1 MIRKIITIDEEK
13 CNGCGLCAE
22 ACHEGAIVMVDN
34 KARLLSDEY
43 CDGLGDCLPE
53 CPVDAIKLEEKDVKP
68 FDKELVE
75 ERMKQLA
82 MEKQTLSNNPPSF
95 NPSAFINSNKPLP
108 IIESNKPSA
117 AMDSKLKQ
125 WPVQIN
131 LVNTRA
137 PFLYGTDLLV
147 AADCTAYAY
156 ADFHKEFIDGKTVL
170 IGCPKLDDNEHY
182 INKISEMIKIND
194 FKSITV
200 VRMEVPCCGGMTY
213 AVKQAMLK
221 AETIVPYSEITI
233 TTDGKLVK

>member
-22 ACHEGAIVMVDN
+22 ACHEGAIIMVDN

-75 ERMKQLA
+75 QRMKQLA
-82 MEKQTLSNNPPSF
+82 MEKQTLSNIPPLAAEKQTFSNIPPLANPV
-95 NPSAFINSNKPLP
+95 P
-108 IIESNKPSA
+108 IL
-117 AMDSKLKQ
+117 DSKLKQ

-182 INKISEMIKIND
+182 ISKLSEMIKVND

-221 AETIVPYSEITI
+221 AETIVPYSEITV
-233 TTDGKLVK
+233 TTDGKLVR

>member
-22 ACHEGAIVMVDN
+22 ACHEGAIIMVDN

-75 ERMKQLA
+75 QRMKQLA
-82 MEKQTLSNNPPSF
+82 MEKQTLSNIPPLAAEKQTFSNIPPLANPV
-95 NPSAFINSNKPLP
+95 P
-108 IIESNKPSA
+108 IL
-117 AMDSKLKQ
+117 DSKLKQ

-182 INKISEMIKIND
+182 ISKLSEMIKVND

-221 AETIVPYSEITI
+221 AETIVQYSEITV
-233 TTDGKLVK
+233 TTDGKLVR

>member
-22 ACHEGAIVMVDN
+22 ACHEGAIIMVDN

-75 ERMKQLA
+75 QRMKQLA
-82 MEKQTLSNNPPSF
+82 MEKQTLSNIPPLAAEKQTFSNIPPLANPV
-95 NPSAFINSNKPLP
+95 P
-108 IIESNKPSA
+108 IL
-117 AMDSKLKQ
+117 DSKLKQ

-182 INKISEMIKIND
+182 ISKLSEMIKVND

-221 AETIVPYSEITI
+221 AETIVPYSEITV
-233 TTDGKLVK
+233 TTDGKLIR

>member
-22 ACHEGAIVMVDN
+22 ACHEGAIIMVDN

-75 ERMKQLA
+75 QRMKQLA
-82 MEKQTLSNNPPSF
+82 MEKQTLSNIPPLAAEKQTFSNIPPLANPV
-95 NPSAFINSNKPLP
+95 P
-108 IIESNKPSA
+108 IL
-117 AMDSKLKQ
+117 DSKLKQ

-147 AADCTAYAY
+147 AADCTA
-156 ADFHKEFIDGKTVL
+156 DR
-170 IGCPKLDDNEHY
+170 
-182 INKISEMIKIND
+182 
-194 FKSITV
+194 KSV
-200 VRMEVPCCGGMTY
+200 V
-213 AVKQAMLK
+213 
-221 AETIVPYSEITI
+221 
-233 TTDGKLVK
+233 

>member
-1 MIRKIITIDEEK
+1 MIRKIITIDEDK

-22 ACHEGAIVMVDN
+22 ACHEGAIIMVDN

-75 ERMKQLA
+75 QRMKQLA
-82 MEKQTLSNNPPSF
+82 MEKQTLSNIPP
-95 NPSAFINSNKPLP
+95 PA
-108 IIESNKPSA
+108 KPSPIL
-117 AMDSKLKQ
+117 DSKLKQ

-182 INKISEMIKIND
+182 ISKLSEMIKVND

-200 VRMEVPCCGGMTY
+200 VRMEVPCCGGMT
-213 AVKQAMLK
+213 
-221 AETIVPYSEITI
+221 
-233 TTDGKLVK
+233 

>member
-22 ACHEGAIVMVDN
+22 ACHEGAIIMVDN

-75 ERMKQLA
+75 QRMKQLA
-82 MEKQTLSNNPPSF
+82 MEKQTLSNIPPMAMEKQTFSNIPPLANPV
-95 NPSAFINSNKPLP
+95 P
-108 IIESNKPSA
+108 IL
-117 AMDSKLKQ
+117 DSKLKQ

-182 INKISEMIKIND
+182 ISKLSEMIKVND

-221 AETIVPYSEITI
+221 AETIVPYSEITV
-233 TTDGKLVK
+233 TTDGKLVR

>member
-22 ACHEGAIVMVDN
+22 ACHEGAIIMVDN

-75 ERMKQLA
+75 QRMKQLA
-82 MEKQTLSNNPPSF
+82 MEKQTLSNIPPLAAEKQTFSNIPPLANPV
-95 NPSAFINSNKPLP
+95 P
-108 IIESNKPSA
+108 IL
-117 AMDSKLKQ
+117 DSKLKQ

-182 INKISEMIKIND
+182 KSKLSEMIKVND

-221 AETIVPYSEITI
+221 AETIVPYSEITV
-233 TTDGKLVK
+233 TTDGKLVR